1 MPCLQSPCLF
11 QWLRALG
18 QVSVEGLSLLGHAR
32 SLISWTVAI
41 AMAAG
46 QVAPAFATEAL
57 TKSEYEACKARDE
70 PAFRAAIQAISI
82 RALKTGIANV
92 DFRAIVGD
100 EWRRGGLDE
109 IVDKRVDLA
118 VEEVREETSWA
129 NLLQSLA
136 SQQKAQELATAIA
149 ERVYR
154 SDAMKTAL
162 ETLAVGVGK
171 EVGKQIQFATED
183 AAEPTLACLKAF
195 VGTRYGA
202 TVARAVAGDANKGNT
217 FDPNDAAAEV
227 SPGAVLRQSG
237 AGIAG
242 AAILLMRRQ
251 LANMAR
257 RVGQRIVGAVLAR
270 LVSIVA
276 GGVGLVLIAKDIWDL
291 RYGVLPIIAT
301 EMKSNDSK
309 EKVQDELAKTF
320 EEQISAHVDEIGAAT
335 ADRVVDIWR
344 EFRNAHA
351 QALQLAARNDQFKA
365 FIDSQP
371 PEKLARLDEVVSLV
385 VTSEGETGLLKRL
398 NDGSLNEAI
407 NVLPA
412 PAMQIARE
420 TRSIDTG
427 LQWYALAGDQLPQVL
442 DLDIHRR
449 TAPDMLTKASLQRI
463 LALDDRLAITRLV
476 GIDRDARDTLFE
488 LPTPELKSLAR
499 SLTENELAT
508 LARYLTG
515 LQKEPRERVLRA
527 VAADPT
533 KMQSLASD
541 RVRTAVVASADQA
554 AAVGMMLRSD
564 AALSPKAIVED
575 VALVTGGRVS
585 PILLWEKHPAVI
597 IMGVI
602 VLLILLL
609 MLRRLLFAGRR
620 TKAAA

>member
-1 MPCLQSPCLF
+1 
-11 QWLRALG
+11 
-18 QVSVEGLSLLGHAR
+18 VEGLSLVGRVR
-32 SLISWTVAI
+32 SLISCSVAF
-41 AMAAG
+41 ALAVA
-46 QVAPAFATEAL
+46 QVAPAFAAEAL
-57 TKSEYEACKARDE
+57 TKPEYEECQARDE
-70 PAFRAAIQAISI
+70 PAFRSAIKAISI
-82 RALKTGIANV
+82 RALKAGIANV

-118 VEEVREETSWA
+118 VEEVRQETSWA
-129 NLLQSLA
+129 NLLESLA
-136 SQQKAQELATAIA
+136 SQQKAQDLATAVA

-162 ETLAVGVGK
+162 ETLAIGVGK

-195 VGTRYGA
+195 VGARYGT

-217 FDPNDAAAEV
+217 FDPDSATAQV

-270 LVSIVA
+270 VVSVVA

-291 RYGVLPIIAT
+291 RHGVLPIIAT
-301 EMKSNDSK
+301 EMKSEDSK

-320 EEQISAHVDEIGAAT
+320 AEQISAHVNEIGAAT

-351 QALQLAARNDQFKA
+351 QALELAARNDQFKS
-365 FIDSQP
+365 FIDTQP

-385 VTSEGETGLLKRL
+385 ITSEGKTGLLKRL
-398 NDGSLNEAI
+398 NDGTLNEAV
-407 NVLPA
+407 NELPA
-412 PAMQIARE
+412 PALQIARE
-420 TRSIDTG
+420 TRSIDAG
-427 LQWYALAGDQLPQVL
+427 LRWYALAGDQLVQVV
-442 DLDIHRR
+442 DLDIYRR
-449 TAPDMLTKASLQRI
+449 TTPDKLTKASLQRI
-463 LALDDRLAITRLV
+463 LALNDRLAITRLV
-476 GIDRDARDTLFE
+476 GIDRDARNTLFE
-488 LPTPELKSLAR
+488 LPPAELTSLAR
-499 SLTENELAT
+499 SLTEDELAT

-515 LQKEPRERVLRA
+515 LRKEPRERVLRA

-533 KMQSLASD
+533 KMQSLASE
-541 RVRTAVVASADQA
+541 RVRIAVVASADQT
-554 AAVGMMLRSD
+554 AAVTMMLRQD
-564 AALSPKAIVED
+564 ATLNPKAIVED
-575 VALVTGGRVS
+575 VGLVTGRRVS
-585 PILLWEKHPAVI
+585 PILLWEKHPV
-597 IMGVI
+597 VI
-602 VLLILLL
+602 VAGLVVVLILLL

-620 TKAAA
+620 TKQAA

>member
-1 MPCLQSPCLF
+1 M
-11 QWLRALG
+11 
-18 QVSVEGLSLLGHAR
+18 VGLAR
-32 SLISWTVAI
+32 SLISWTVAF
-41 AMAAG
+41 ALAVG
-46 QVAPAFATEAL
+46 QVSPAFGAEAL
-57 TKSEYEACKARDE
+57 TKSEYEACQARDE
-70 PAFRAAIQAISI
+70 PAFRAAIEAISI
-82 RALKTGIANV
+82 RALKSGIANV

-109 IVDKRVDLA
+109 IVDKNVDLA
-118 VEEVREETSWA
+118 VEEVRQQTSWA
-129 NLLQSLA
+129 NLLESLA
-136 SQQKAQELATAIA
+136 NQQKAQELATAVA

-154 SDAMKTAL
+154 SDSMKTAL
-162 ETLAVGVGK
+162 ETLAAGVGK

-195 VGTRYGA
+195 VGARYGA
-202 TVARAVAGDANKGNT
+202 TVARAVAGDANKGTT
-217 FDPNDAAAEV
+217 FDPNSATAQV

-270 LVSIVA
+270 VVSVVA

-291 RYGVLPIIAT
+291 RHGVLPIIAT
-301 EMKSNDSK
+301 EMKSKDSK

-320 EEQISAHVDEIGAAT
+320 AEQISAHLDEIGAAT

-344 EFRNAHA
+344 KFRNAHA
-351 QALQLAARNDQFKA
+351 QALELAARNDQFKA
-365 FIDSQP
+365 FIDAQP

-385 VTSEGETGLLKRL
+385 ITSEDESGLLKRL
-398 NDGSLNEAI
+398 NDGTLNEAV
-407 NVLPA
+407 NELPA
-412 PAMQIARE
+412 PAMQVARE
-420 TRSIDTG
+420 SRSIDAG
-427 LQWYALAGDQLPQVL
+427 LQWYALAGDQLAQVV

-449 TAPDMLTKASLQRI
+449 TTPDKLTKASLKRI
-463 LALDDRLAITRLV
+463 LALNDRLATTRLV

-488 LPTPELKSLAR
+488 LPSAELTSLAR
-499 SLTENELAT
+499 SLTEDELAT

-515 LQKEPRERVLRA
+515 LRKEPRERVLRA

-533 KMQSLASD
+533 KMQSLASE

-554 AAVGMMLRSD
+554 AAVAMMLRQD
-564 AALSPKAIVED
+564 TALNPQAIVED
-575 VALVTGGRVS
+575 IGLVTGGRVS
-585 PILLWEKHPAVI
+585 PILLWEKHPV
-597 IMGVI
+597 VI
-602 VLLILLL
+602 VAGLAVVLILLL

>member
-1 MPCLQSPCLF
+1 LVG
-11 QWLRALG
+11 R
-18 QVSVEGLSLLGHAR
+18 AR
-32 SLISWTVAI
+32 STISWTVAF
-41 AMAAG
+41 ALTVG

-57 TKSEYEACKARDE
+57 TKSEYEACQAREE
-70 PAFRAAIQAISI
+70 PAFHAAIEAISI
-82 RALKTGIANV
+82 RALKAGIANV

-118 VEEVREETSWA
+118 VEEVRQETSWA
-129 NLLQSLA
+129 NLLESLA
-136 SQQKAQELATAIA
+136 SQQRAQELATAVA

-162 ETLAVGVGK
+162 ETLAIGVGK

-195 VGTRYGA
+195 VGARYGA
-202 TVARAVAGDANKGNT
+202 TVARAVAGDANKGST
-217 FDPNDAAAEV
+217 LDPNSAAAQV

-270 LVSIVA
+270 LVSVVA

-291 RYGVLPIIAT
+291 RHGVLPIIAT
-301 EMKSNDSK
+301 EMKSEDSK

-320 EEQISAHVDEIGAAT
+320 EEQISAHVNEIGAAT

-351 QALQLAARNDQFKA
+351 QALELAARNYQFKS
-365 FIDSQP
+365 FIDMQP

-385 VTSEGETGLLKRL
+385 ITSEGETGLLKRL
-398 NDGSLNEAI
+398 NNGTLNEAV
-407 NVLPA
+407 NELPA
-412 PAMQIARE
+412 PALQIARE

-427 LQWYALAGDQLPQVL
+427 LKWYALAGDQLVQVV
-442 DLDIHRR
+442 DLDIYRR
-449 TAPDMLTKASLQRI
+449 TTPDKLTKASLQRI
-463 LALDDRLAITRLV
+463 LALNDRLAITRLV
-476 GIDRDARDTLFE
+476 GIDRDARNTLFE
-488 LPTPELKSLAR
+488 LPPAELTSLAR
-499 SLTENELAT
+499 SLTEDELAT

-533 KMQSLASD
+533 KMQSLASE
-541 RVRTAVVASADQA
+541 RVRIAVVASADQT
-554 AAVGMMLRSD
+554 AAVAMMLRQD
-564 AALSPKAIVED
+564 AALNPKAIVED
-575 VALVTGGRVS
+575 VGLVTGGRVS
-585 PILLWEKHPAVI
+585 PILLWEKHPVL
-597 IMGVI
+597 I
-602 VLLILLL
+602 VAGLVVVLILLL

-620 TKAAA
+620 TKPAT

>member
-11 QWLRALG
+11 DWLRAPG

-41 AMAAG
+41 AMAVG
-46 QVAPAFATEAL
+46 QVAPAFAAETL

-70 PAFRAAIQAISI
+70 PAFRAAIEAISI
-82 RALKTGIANV
+82 RALKSGIANV

-109 IVDKRVDLA
+109 IIDKRVDLA
-118 VEEVREETSWA
+118 VGEVREETSWA

-162 ETLAVGVGK
+162 ETLAVGVGR

-195 VGTRYGA
+195 VGARYGA

-217 FDPNDAAAEV
+217 FDPNDAAAQV

-251 LANMAR
+251 LANMTR

-291 RYGVLPIIAT
+291 RHGVLPIIAT
-301 EMKSNDSK
+301 EMKSKDSK

-320 EEQISAHVDEIGAAT
+320 AEQISAHVDEIGAAT

-385 VTSEGETGLLKRL
+385 VTSEGEAGLLKRL
-398 NDGSLNEAI
+398 DDGSLNEAI

-476 GIDRDARDTLFE
+476 GVDRDARDTLFE

-515 LQKEPRERVLRA
+515 LQKEPRERILRA

-541 RVRTAVVASADQA
+541 RVRTAVVASADQT

-564 AALSPKAIVED
+564 AALNPKAIVED
-575 VALVTGGRVS
+575 VALVSGGRVS

-597 IMGVI
+597 VAGMI

>member
-1 MPCLQSPCLF
+1 
-11 QWLRALG
+11 
-18 QVSVEGLSLLGHAR
+18 V
-32 SLISWTVAI
+32 
-41 AMAAG
+41 G
-46 QVAPAFATEAL
+46 QVAPAFAGQAL
-57 TKSEYEACKARDE
+57 TKSEYEACQAREE
-70 PAFRAAIQAISI
+70 PAFHAAIEAISA
-82 RALKTGIANV
+82 RALKAGIANV

-118 VEEVREETSWA
+118 VEEVRQETSWA
-129 NLLQSLA
+129 NLLESLA
-136 SQQKAQELATAIA
+136 SQQKAQELATAVA

-162 ETLAVGVGK
+162 ETLAIGVGK

-195 VGTRYGA
+195 VGSRYGT
-202 TVARAVAGDANKGNT
+202 TVARAVAGDANKGDT
-217 FDPNDAAAEV
+217 FDPGSAAAQV

-270 LVSIVA
+270 LVSVVA

-291 RYGVLPIIAT
+291 RHGVLPIIAT
-301 EMKSNDSK
+301 EMKSEDSK

-320 EEQISAHVDEIGAAT
+320 EEQISAHVNEIATAT

-351 QALQLAARNDQFKA
+351 QALELAARNDQFKS
-365 FIDSQP
+365 FIDTQP

-385 VTSEGETGLLKRL
+385 ITSEGETGLVKRL
-398 NDGSLNEAI
+398 NDGTLNEAV
-407 NVLPA
+407 NELPA

-420 TRSIDTG
+420 TRSIDAG
-427 LQWYALAGDQLPQVL
+427 LKWYALAGNQLGQVV
-442 DLDIHRR
+442 DLDIYRR
-449 TAPDMLTKASLQRI
+449 TTPDKLTKASLQRI
-463 LALDDRLAITRLV
+463 LALNDRLAITRLV

-488 LPTPELKSLAR
+488 LPPAELTSLAR
-499 SLTENELAT
+499 SLTEDELAT

-515 LQKEPRERVLRA
+515 LGKEPRERVLRA

-533 KMQSLASD
+533 KMQSLASE
-541 RVRTAVVASADQA
+541 RVRSAVVASADQS
-554 AAVGMMLRSD
+554 AAVTMMLRQD
-564 AALSPKAIVED
+564 AALNPKAIMED
-575 VALVTGGRVS
+575 VGLVTGGHVS
-585 PILLWEKHPAVI
+585 PILLWVKHPV
-597 IMGVI
+597 VI
-602 VLLILLL
+602 VAGLVVVLILLL

-620 TKAAA
+620 ATPAT

>member
-1 MPCLQSPCLF
+1 
-11 QWLRALG
+11 
-18 QVSVEGLSLLGHAR
+18 
-32 SLISWTVAI
+32 
-41 AMAAG
+41 MAVG
-46 QVAPAFATEAL
+46 QVAPAFATETL

-70 PAFRAAIQAISI
+70 PAFRAAIGAISI
-82 RALKTGIANV
+82 RALKSGIANV

-162 ETLAVGVGK
+162 ETLAVGVGR

-195 VGTRYGA
+195 VGARYGA

-217 FDPNDAAAEV
+217 FDPNDAAAQV

-251 LANMAR
+251 LANMTR

-291 RYGVLPIIAT
+291 RHGVLPIIAT
-301 EMKSNDSK
+301 EMKSKDSK

-320 EEQISAHVDEIGAAT
+320 AEQISAHVDEIGAAT

-385 VTSEGETGLLKRL
+385 VTSEGEAGLLKRL
-398 NDGSLNEAI
+398 DDGSLNEAI

-427 LQWYALAGDQLPQVL
+427 LQWYALAGDQLPQVV

-476 GIDRDARDTLFE
+476 GVDRDARDTLFE
-488 LPTPELKSLAR
+488 LPTSELKSLAR

-515 LQKEPRERVLRA
+515 LQKEPRERILRA

-541 RVRTAVVASADQA
+541 RVRTAVVASADQT

-564 AALSPKAIVED
+564 AALNPKAIVED
-575 VALVTGGRVS
+575 VALVSGGRVS

-597 IMGVI
+597 VAGMI

>member
-1 MPCLQSPCLF
+1 MVGF
-11 QWLRALG
+11 
-18 QVSVEGLSLLGHAR
+18 AR
-32 SLISWTVAI
+32 SLISWTVAF
-41 AMAAG
+41 ALAVG
-46 QVAPAFATEAL
+46 QVSPAFSAEAL
-57 TKSEYEACKARDE
+57 TKSEYEACQARDE
-70 PAFRAAIQAISI
+70 PAFRAAIEAISI
-82 RALKTGIANV
+82 RALKSGIANV

-109 IVDKRVDLA
+109 IVDKHVDLA
-118 VEEVREETSWA
+118 VEEVRQQTSWA
-129 NLLQSLA
+129 NLLESLA
-136 SQQKAQELATAIA
+136 NQQKAQELATAVA

-154 SDAMKTAL
+154 SDSMKTAL

-195 VGTRYGA
+195 VGARYGA
-202 TVARAVAGDANKGNT
+202 TVARAVAGDANKATT
-217 FDPNDAAAEV
+217 FDPNSATAQV

-270 LVSIVA
+270 VVSVVA

-291 RYGVLPIIAT
+291 RHGVLPIIAT
-301 EMKSNDSK
+301 EMKSKDSK

-320 EEQISAHVDEIGAAT
+320 AAQISAHVDEIGAAT

-344 EFRNAHA
+344 KFRNAHA
-351 QALQLAARNDQFKA
+351 QALELAARNDQFKA
-365 FIDSQP
+365 FIDAQP

-385 VTSEGETGLLKRL
+385 ITSEDESGLLKRL
-398 NDGSLNEAI
+398 NDGTLNEAV
-407 NVLPA
+407 NELPA
-412 PAMQIARE
+412 PAMQVARE
-420 TRSIDTG
+420 TRSIDAG
-427 LQWYALAGDQLPQVL
+427 LQWYALAGDQLAQVV

-449 TAPDMLTKASLQRI
+449 TTPDKLTKASLKRI
-463 LALDDRLAITRLV
+463 LALNDRLATTRLV
-476 GIDRDARDTLFE
+476 GIDRDPRDTLFE
-488 LPTPELKSLAR
+488 LPSAELTSLAR
-499 SLTENELAT
+499 SLTEDELAT

-515 LQKEPRERVLRA
+515 LRKEPRERVLRA

-533 KMQSLASD
+533 KMQSLASE

-554 AAVGMMLRSD
+554 AAVAMMLRQD
-564 AALSPKAIVED
+564 TALNPQAIVED
-575 VALVTGGRVS
+575 IGLVTGGRVS
-585 PILLWEKHPAVI
+585 AILLWEKHPV
-597 IMGVI
+597 VI
-602 VLLILLL
+602 VAGLVVVLILLL

-620 TKAAA
+620 AKAAA